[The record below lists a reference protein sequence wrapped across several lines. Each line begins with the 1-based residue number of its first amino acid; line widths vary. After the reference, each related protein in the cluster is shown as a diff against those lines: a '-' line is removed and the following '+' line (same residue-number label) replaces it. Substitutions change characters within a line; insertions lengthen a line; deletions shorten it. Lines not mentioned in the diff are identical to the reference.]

1 MTVNQKIHGFTVTRV
16 RELSELGGSLI
27 ELTHDKT
34 GLQAIWLKRPE
45 ENKTFGIAFETLPW
59 NHTGVFHILEH
70 SVLCGSDKYR
80 VKEPFVEL
88 LKNSMNT
95 FLNAMTYPD
104 KTVYPVCSRNAKDFM
119 NLTRVYLDAVFR
131 PLIYSKPEIFHQE
144 GWHYEFD
151 ENGKPSYK
159 GVVFNEMKGAMAD
172 ADELMIC
179 ALNEH
184 LFPDSPYRYV
194 SGGDP
199 AKIPDLSYEEFINS
213 HRRFYSP
220 SNAYMFLDGDVDIDE
235 VLAVADDE
243 YLSKFDKTERMA
255 PPALQKPVKTE
266 NVEVEFEVGE
276 DEDVSKKTRLA
287 WGSVIGM
294 FDDRERI
301 TAMNVLAKVLAGS
314 NQAPLNKA
322 VLGAGLA
329 EEVSVEVYDGI
340 YQPWVF
346 IQAKNL
352 EAGNKA
358 KVEEVIFSELKRLA
372 KEGVDRD
379 QLNAALANYEFKLRE
394 RETGTV
400 PQGLL
405 YGLETL
411 STWLYGGDPIDNLVI
426 GDLFVNLRK
435 KMEEGY
441 FEQLIS
447 ELLLDNPHSCKVTM
461 NPSKTAGEARRK
473 LEADRLA
480 AEEAAWDDAKRA
492 ELKAEQKVLEDWQH
506 SEDSEEDL
514 KSIPSLTL
522 ADISD
527 EPEVIPTE
535 EATVNGVKI
544 LRHDINCGG
553 IVYCNL
559 YFDADGLSESDI
571 SELSFLTELLGKLKT
586 ENHSE
591 EEVINLT
598 RLLCGSLDFSVG
610 SYDKENVTD
619 ECQTKLCV
627 SFSTLESNIEKAV
640 EFVSDLL
647 TKTVFDKEN
656 DALDILRQTKM
667 KLFQQT
673 VMGGHSVALMRVN
686 AQISASGVVNECAGG
701 YSYYKWLRD
710 NESSWSWA
718 DLRSSLGRL
727 CSQIINKKSLTA
739 SFTGANDSDV
749 DKAVSILAS
758 ALPAEGE
765 AISSGEAI
773 KPRGARKEAIVIPAD
788 ICFAVMGG
796 SLTEQGLGYC
806 GEMQLA
812 SKIVSLAY
820 LWNVIRVQGG
830 AYGCGMVLNPNGIAA
845 NYSFRDP
852 SAQRSIESYGKTGE
866 FLKGFAAA
874 SPDMTGFIIG
884 TVADASPLLSSKL
897 KASVADR
904 RYWRGTTTESRRQF
918 LRDIISATPEKLAAI
933 ADKVQSALNSGS
945 LCVVAAREKIDACG
959 EFDSIESL

>member
-1 MTVNQKIHGFTVTRV
+1 MTVNEKIHGFTVTRV
-16 RELSELGGSLI
+16 RELPELGGSLI

-34 GLQAIWLKRPE
+34 GLQAIWIKRPD
-45 ENKTFGIAFETLPW
+45 ENKTFGVAFETLPW
-59 NHTGVFHILEH
+59 NDTGVFHILEH
-70 SVLCGSDKYR
+70 SVLCGSDKYK

-88 LKNSMNT
+88 LKSSMNT

-104 KTVYPVCSRNAKDFM
+104 KTVYPVCSRNDKDFM

-172 ADELMIC
+172 ADEQMIC
-179 ALNEH
+179 ALNVH
-184 LFPDSPYRYV
+184 LFPDSPYKYV

-220 SNAYMFLDGDVDIDE
+220 SNAYMFLDGDVNIDE

-276 DEDVSKKTRLA
+276 DEDISKKTRLA

-294 FDDRERI
+294 FDEREK
-301 TAMNVLAKVLAGS
+301 TVAMNVLSKVLAGS

-322 VLGAGLA
+322 VLGAGLC
-329 EEVSVEVYDGI
+329 EEVSVDVYDGI

-352 EAGNKA
+352 EAANKD
-358 KVEEVIFSELKRLA
+358 KVEKVIFDELARLA
-372 KEGVDRD
+372 REGIDRD

-394 RETGTV
+394 CDSGSV
-400 PQGLL
+400 PQGLVYSL
-405 YGLETL
+405 NTL
-411 STWLYGGDPIDNLVI
+411 STWLYGGDPIAELEV

-435 KMEEGY
+435 KMEDGY

-447 ELLLDNPHSCKVTM
+447 EILINNPHSCKVTM

-473 LEADRLA
+473 AEADRLA
-480 AEEAAWDDAKRA
+480 AEEAAWSDDKRA
-492 ELKAEQKVLEDWQH
+492 ELKQEQKVLEDWQH
-506 SEDSEEDL
+506 STDSEEDL
-514 KSIPSLTL
+514 KSIPSLKL
-522 ADISD
+522 SDISD

-535 EATVNGVKI
+535 ETVVNGIKVLK
-544 LRHDINCGG
+544 HEVNCGG

-559 YFDADGLSESDI
+559 YFDADGLSEKDI
-571 SELSFLTELLGKLKT
+571 SELSFMCELLGKLKT

-591 EEVINLT
+591 EEVANLT
-598 RLLCGSLDFSVG
+598 RLLCGSLNFSVAA
-610 SYDKENVTD
+610 YEEKNCTD
-619 ECQTKLCV
+619 SCLTKLVV
-627 SFSTLESNIEKAV
+627 SFSTLESNIDKAV

-656 DALDILRQTKM
+656 EALDILRQTKM
-667 KLFQQT
+667 KLFQRT
-673 VMGGHSVALMRVN
+673 VMAGNSIALTRLK
-686 AQISASGVVNECAGG
+686 AQISASGVVEECAGG
-701 YSYYKWLRD
+701 FSYYKWLRD
-710 NESSWSWA
+710 NESGWNWEALKASMA
-718 DLRSSLGRL
+718 ALAGK
-727 CSQIINKKSLTA
+727 IITENKLTA
-739 SFTGANDSDV
+739 SFTGGNDKIVES
-749 DKAVSILAS
+749 AVEVIKK
-758 ALPAEGE
+758 ALPEGCKCDGCT
-765 AISSGEAI
+765 AAI
-773 KPRGARKEAIVIPAD
+773 KPRGISREGIVIPAD
-788 ICFAVMGG
+788 ICFAVKGG
-796 SLTEQGLGYC
+796 SLTEHGSGNC
-806 GEMQLA
+806 GEMELT

-830 AYGCGMVLNPNGIAA
+830 AYGCGMLVYNNGVVA
-845 NYSFRDP
+845 NYSYRDP
-852 SAQRSIESYGKTGE
+852 SAAKSLESYSKTGE
-866 FLKGFAAA
+866 FIKGFAAS
-874 SPDMTGFIIG
+874 SPDLTGFIIG
-884 TVADASPLLSSKL
+884 AAADCSPLLSPRL

-904 RYWRGTTTESRRQF
+904 RYWRKTTNADLKEM
-918 LRDIISATPEKLAAI
+918 LHAIISATPETLSAL
-933 ADKVQSALNSGS
+933 ADKVQSALDSGS
-945 LCVVAAREKIDACG
+945 VCVVAAREKIDACG
-959 EFDSIESL
+959 EFDNIESL

>member
-1 MTVNQKIHGFTVTRV
+1 MTVNEKIHGFTVTRV
-16 RELSELGGSLI
+16 RELPELGGSLI

-34 GLQAIWLKRPE
+34 GLQAIWIKRPD
-45 ENKTFGIAFETLPW
+45 ENKTFGVAFETLPW
-59 NHTGVFHILEH
+59 NDTGVFHILEH
-70 SVLCGSDKYR
+70 SVLCGSDKYK

-88 LKNSMNT
+88 LKSSMNT

-104 KTVYPVCSRNAKDFM
+104 KTVYPVCSRNDKDFM

-172 ADELMIC
+172 ADEQMIC
-179 ALNEH
+179 ALNVH
-184 LFPDSPYRYV
+184 LFPDSPYKYV

-213 HRRFYSP
+213 PRRFYSP
-220 SNAYMFLDGDVDIDE
+220 SNAYMFLDGDVNIDE

-276 DEDVSKKTRLA
+276 DEDISKKTRLA

-294 FDDRERI
+294 FDEREK
-301 TAMNVLAKVLAGS
+301 TVAMNVLSKVLAGS

-322 VLGAGLA
+322 VLGAGLC
-329 EEVSVEVYDGI
+329 EEVSVDVYDGI

-352 EAGNKA
+352 EAANKD
-358 KVEEVIFSELKRLA
+358 KVEKVIFDELARLA
-372 KEGVDRD
+372 REGIDRD

-394 RETGTV
+394 CDSGSV
-400 PQGLL
+400 PQGLVYSL
-405 YGLETL
+405 NTL
-411 STWLYGGDPIDNLVI
+411 STWLYGGDPIAELEV

-435 KMEEGY
+435 KMDEGY

-447 ELLLDNPHSCKVTM
+447 EILINNPHSCKVTM

-473 LEADRLA
+473 AEADRLA
-480 AEEAAWDDAKRA
+480 AEEAAWSDDKRA
-492 ELKAEQKVLEDWQH
+492 ELKQEQKVLEDWQH
-506 SEDSEEDL
+506 STDSEEDL
-514 KSIPSLTL
+514 KSIPSLKL
-522 ADISD
+522 SDISD

-535 EATVNGVKI
+535 ETVVNGIKVLK
-544 LRHDINCGG
+544 HEVNCGG

-559 YFDADGLSESDI
+559 YFDADGLGEKDI
-571 SELSFLTELLGKLKT
+571 SELSFMCELLGKLKT

-591 EEVINLT
+591 EEVANLT
-598 RLLCGSLDFSVG
+598 RLLCGSLNFSVAA
-610 SYDKENVTD
+610 YEEKNCTD
-619 ECQTKLCV
+619 SCLTKLVV
-627 SFSTLESNIEKAV
+627 SFSTLESNIDKAV

-656 DALDILRQTKM
+656 EALDILRQTKM
-667 KLFQQT
+667 KLFQRT
-673 VMGGHSVALMRVN
+673 VMAGNSIALTRLK
-686 AQISASGVVNECAGG
+686 AQISASGVVEECAGG
-701 YSYYKWLRD
+701 FSYYKWLRD
-710 NESSWSWA
+710 NESGWNWEALKASMA
-718 DLRSSLGRL
+718 ALAGK
-727 CSQIINKKSLTA
+727 IITENKLTA
-739 SFTGANDSDV
+739 SFTGGNDKIVES
-749 DKAVSILAS
+749 AVEVIKK
-758 ALPAEGE
+758 ALPEGCKCDGCT
-765 AISSGEAI
+765 AAI
-773 KPRGARKEAIVIPAD
+773 KPRGISREGIVIPAD
-788 ICFAVMGG
+788 ICFAVKGG
-796 SLTEQGLGYC
+796 SLTEHGSGNC
-806 GEMQLA
+806 GEMELT

-830 AYGCGMVLNPNGIAA
+830 AYGCGMLVYNNGVVA
-845 NYSFRDP
+845 NYSYRDP
-852 SAQRSIESYGKTGE
+852 SAAKSLESYSKTGE
-866 FLKGFAAA
+866 FIKGFAAS
-874 SPDMTGFIIG
+874 SPDLTGFIIG
-884 TVADASPLLSSKL
+884 AAADCSPLLSPRL

-904 RYWRGTTTESRRQF
+904 RYWRKTTNADLKEM
-918 LRDIISATPEKLAAI
+918 LHAIISATPETLSAL
-933 ADKVQSALNSGS
+933 ADKVQSALDSGS
-945 LCVVAAREKIDACG
+945 VCVVAAREKIDACG
-959 EFDSIESL
+959 EFDNIESL

>member
-1 MTVNQKIHGFTVTRV
+1 MTVNEKIHGFTVKRV
-16 RELSELGGSLI
+16 RELNELGGSLI

-34 GLQAIWLKRPE
+34 GLEAIWIKRPE

-172 ADELMIC
+172 ADELMIS
-179 ALNEH
+179 ALNEK
-184 LFPDSPYRYV
+184 LFPDSPYRYI

-220 SNAYMFLDGDVDIDE
+220 SNAYMFMDGDVDINS
-235 VLAVADDE
+235 VLAVVDNE
-243 YLSKFDKTERMA
+243 YLSGFEKTERMA
-255 PPALQKPVKTE
+255 PPALQKPVKCD

-276 DEDVSKKTRLA
+276 DEDISKKTRLA

-294 FDDRERI
+294 FDEREKI
-301 TAMNVLAKVLAGS
+301 TAMNVLSRVLAGS

-322 VLGAGLA
+322 VLGAGLC
-329 EEVSVEVYDGI
+329 EEVSVDVYDGI
-340 YQPWVF
+340 YQPLVF

-352 EAGNKA
+352 EAANKD
-358 KVEEVIFSELKRLA
+358 KVEEVIFGELRRLA
-372 KEGVDRD
+372 REGIDRD
-379 QLNAALANYEFKLRE
+379 QLNAALANYEFRLRE
-394 RETGTV
+394 RESGTV

-411 STWLYGGDPIDNLVI
+411 STWLYGGDPIDNLEV
-426 GDLFVNLRK
+426 GDLFVNLRR
-435 KMEEGY
+435 KMDEGY

-447 ELLLDNPHSCKVTM
+447 ELILDNPHSCKVTM

-480 AEEAAWDDAKRA
+480 SEEAAWSDEKRA

-506 SEDSEEDL
+506 STDSEEDL
-514 KSIPSLTL
+514 KTIPSLTL
-522 ADISD
+522 SDITD

-535 EATVNGVKI
+535 ETVIDGIKVLK
-544 LRHDINCGG
+544 HDINCGG
-553 IVYCNL
+553 IVYCSL
-559 YFDADGLSESDI
+559 YFDADGLGESDI

-598 RLLCGSLDFSVG
+598 RLLCGSLNFSVG
-610 SYDKENVTD
+610 SYDKQNCTD
-619 ECQTKLCV
+619 ECKTKLVV
-627 SFSTLESNIEKAV
+627 SFSTLESNIDKAV

-667 KLFQQT
+667 RLFQQT

-710 NESSWSWA
+710 NESGWNWNT
-718 DLRSSLGRL
+718 LRASLAGL
-727 CSQIINKKSLTA
+727 SAKIINASTLTA
-739 SFTGANDSDV
+739 SFTGADDE
-749 DKAVSILAS
+749 S
-758 ALPAEGE
+758 ALRAVNILKNALPEGE
-765 AISSGEAI
+765 NTVRDAVI
-773 KPRGARKEAIVIPAD
+773 KPRGARREAIVIPAD
-788 ICFAVMGG
+788 ICFAVTGG
-796 SLTEQGLGYC
+796 SLAKQGLGYC
-806 GEMQLA
+806 GEIQLA

-830 AYGCGMVLNPNGIAA
+830 AYGCGMVLNANGIVS

-852 SAQRSIESYGKTGE
+852 SAAKSLESYGKTGE
-866 FLKGFAAA
+866 FIKGFAAS
-874 SPDMTGFIIG
+874 SPDLTGFIIG

-904 RYWRGTTTESRRQF
+904 RYWRGTTTEERRQF
-918 LRDIISATPEKLAAI
+918 LKDIISATPEKLAEI
-933 ADKVQSALNSGS
+933 ADKVQAALDSGS
-945 LCVVAAREKIDACG
+945 VCVVAAREKIDACG

>member
-1 MTVNQKIHGFTVTRV
+1 MTVNEKIHGFTVTRV
-16 RELSELGGSLI
+16 RELPELGGSLI

-34 GLQAIWLKRPE
+34 GLQAIWIKRPD
-45 ENKTFGIAFETLPW
+45 ENKTFGVAFETLPW
-59 NHTGVFHILEH
+59 NDTGVFHILEH
-70 SVLCGSDKYR
+70 SVLCGSDKYK

-88 LKNSMNT
+88 LKSSMNT

-104 KTVYPVCSRNAKDFM
+104 KTVYPVCSRNDKDFM

-172 ADELMIC
+172 ADEQMIC
-179 ALNEH
+179 ALNVH
-184 LFPDSPYRYV
+184 LFPDSPYKYV

-220 SNAYMFLDGDVDIDE
+220 SNAYMFLDGDVNIDE

-276 DEDVSKKTRLA
+276 DEDISKKTRLA

-294 FDDRERI
+294 FDEREK
-301 TAMNVLAKVLAGS
+301 TVAMNVLSKVLAGS

-322 VLGAGLA
+322 VLGAGLC
-329 EEVSVEVYDGI
+329 EEVSVDVYDGI

-352 EAGNKA
+352 EAANKD
-358 KVEEVIFSELKRLA
+358 KVEKVIFDELARLA
-372 KEGVDRD
+372 REGIDRD

-394 RETGTV
+394 CDSGSV
-400 PQGLL
+400 PQGLVYSL
-405 YGLETL
+405 NTL
-411 STWLYGGDPIDNLVI
+411 STWLYGGDPIAELEV

-435 KMEEGY
+435 KMEDGY

-447 ELLLDNPHSCKVTM
+447 EILINNPHSCKVTM

-473 LEADRLA
+473 AEADRLA
-480 AEEAAWDDAKRA
+480 AEEAAWSDDKRA
-492 ELKAEQKVLEDWQH
+492 ELKQEQKVLEDWQH
-506 SEDSEEDL
+506 STDSEEDL
-514 KSIPSLTL
+514 KSIPSLKL
-522 ADISD
+522 SDISD

-535 EATVNGVKI
+535 ETVVNGIKVLK
-544 LRHDINCGG
+544 HEVNCGG

-559 YFDADGLSESDI
+559 YFDADGLSEKDI
-571 SELSFLTELLGKLKT
+571 SELSFMCELLGKLKT

-591 EEVINLT
+591 EEVANLT
-598 RLLCGSLDFSVG
+598 RLLCGSLNFSVAA
-610 SYDKENVTD
+610 YEEKNCTD
-619 ECQTKLCV
+619 SCLTKLVV
-627 SFSTLESNIEKAV
+627 SFSTLESNIDKAV

-656 DALDILRQTKM
+656 EALDILRQTKM
-667 KLFQQT
+667 KLFQRT
-673 VMGGHSVALMRVN
+673 VMAGNSIALTRLK
-686 AQISASGVVNECAGG
+686 AQISASGVVEECAGG
-701 YSYYKWLRD
+701 FSYYKWLRD
-710 NESSWSWA
+710 NESGWNWEALKASMA
-718 DLRSSLGRL
+718 ALAGKT
-727 CSQIINKKSLTA
+727 ITENKLTA
-739 SFTGANDSDV
+739 SFTGGNDKIVES
-749 DKAVSILAS
+749 AVEVIKK
-758 ALPAEGE
+758 ALPEGCKCDGCT
-765 AISSGEAI
+765 AAI
-773 KPRGARKEAIVIPAD
+773 KPRGISREGIVIPAD
-788 ICFAVMGG
+788 ICFAVKGG
-796 SLTEQGLGYC
+796 SLTEHGSGNC
-806 GEMQLA
+806 GEMELT

-820 LWNVIRVQGG
+820 LRNVIRVQGG
-830 AYGCGMVLNPNGIAA
+830 AYGCGMLVYNNGVVA
-845 NYSFRDP
+845 NYSYRDP
-852 SAQRSIESYGKTGE
+852 SAAKSLESYSKTGE
-866 FLKGFAAA
+866 FIKGFAAS
-874 SPDMTGFIIG
+874 SPDLTGFIIG
-884 TVADASPLLSSKL
+884 AAADCSPLLSPRL

-904 RYWRGTTTESRRQF
+904 RYWRKTTNADLKEM
-918 LRDIISATPEKLAAI
+918 LHAIISATPETLSAL
-933 ADKVQSALNSGS
+933 ADKVQSALDSGS
-945 LCVVAAREKIDACG
+945 VCVVAAREKIDACG
-959 EFDSIESL
+959 EFDNIESL